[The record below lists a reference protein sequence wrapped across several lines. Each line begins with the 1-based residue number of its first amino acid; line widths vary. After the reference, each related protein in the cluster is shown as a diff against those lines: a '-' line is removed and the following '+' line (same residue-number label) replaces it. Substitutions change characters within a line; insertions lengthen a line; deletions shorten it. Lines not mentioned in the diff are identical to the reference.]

1 MPACS
6 VSYFLCCTRAT
17 KEIGDVCTQATS
29 YRDHRESNKGSKER
43 QGPILGVRFT
53 EVSVKRESTELIV
66 LYCSTGIR
74 FSFLI
79 VSPYYS
85 SLPEFVF
92 NLHFLMISATVFENF
107 EKKTEKQQ

>member
-1 MPACS
+1 M
-6 VSYFLCCTRAT
+6 
-17 KEIGDVCTQATS
+17 
-29 YRDHRESNKGSKER
+29 
-43 QGPILGVRFT
+43 
-53 EVSVKRESTELIV
+53 SVKRESTELIV
-66 LYCSTGIR
+66 LHCSTGIR

-107 EKKTEKQQ
+107 EKKTEKQQQSMSIVTKLSLAILSILGDCLEKFICSSLPSRLMEEFLASKEYLQPAT